1 MLNCGKYSEL
11 LVVLISKITPRLDWA
26 LRRPS
31 MKSLKLTE
39 PLIIVSCDCDTDE
52 VRAVSG
58 FVGMAKKTCFKQL
71 LCESTIALDLTSVNE
86 NRFDSWDSA
95 KLDKSCTAN

>member
-39 PLIIVSCDCDTDE
+39 PLIIVSCDCDYWHSDWNATA
-52 VRAVSG
+52 RG
-58 FVGMAKKTCFKQL
+58 
-71 LCESTIALDLTSVNE
+71 STS
-86 NRFDSWDSA
+86 
-95 KLDKSCTAN
+95 